1 MQRINECDERKGT
14 SNINKFYL
22 DASKVSD
29 HVVFVSTW
37 LKNIYVDIGM
47 NRNKTSV
54 ILAGA
59 NKEIFNSNNS
69 KEWGKEYP
77 IKIVTHHWSSHK
89 NKGFDIYSEIDNLIS
104 NSEWSN
110 KIEFTYIG
118 NMNNEYEL
126 KNTKI
131 VKPLAGLELAEE
143 IKKHHLYVTASV
155 NEPSEITTLKQPNA
169 VYQYYTKRVAV
180 YQNTV
185 KVLEFL
191 LIIISNKN

>member
-1 MQRINECDERKGT
+1 MGKRISYQNC
-14 SNINKFYL
+14 N
-22 DASKVSD
+22 
-29 HVVFVSTW
+29 
-37 LKNIYVDIGM
+37 
-47 NRNKTSV
+47 
-54 ILAGA
+54 
-59 NKEIFNSNNS
+59 
-69 KEWGKEYP
+69 
-77 IKIVTHHWSSHK
+77 HHWSSHK

-155 NEPSEITTLKQPNA
+155 NEPSGNHHIEA
-169 VYQYYTKRVAV
+169 YQRFT
-180 YQNTV
+180 N
-185 KVLEFL
+185 
-191 LIIISNKN
+191 IIQREWRCTRIL

>member
-1 MQRINECDERKGT
+1 ME
-14 SNINKFYL
+14 
-22 DASKVSD
+22 
-29 HVVFVSTW
+29 
-37 LKNIYVDIGM
+37 
-47 NRNKTSV
+47 
-54 ILAGA
+54 
-59 NKEIFNSNNS
+59 
-69 KEWGKEYP
+69 
-77 IKIVTHHWSSHK
+77 SHK

-143 IKKHHLYVTASV
+143 IKNHLYVTASV
-155 NEPSEITTLKQPNA
+155 NEPSGNHHIEAANT

>member
-1 MQRINECDERKGT
+1 M
-14 SNINKFYL
+14 
-22 DASKVSD
+22 
-29 HVVFVSTW
+29 
-37 LKNIYVDIGM
+37 
-47 NRNKTSV
+47 
-54 ILAGA
+54 
-59 NKEIFNSNNS
+59 
-69 KEWGKEYP
+69 GKEYP

-143 IKKHHLYVTASV
+143 IKNTIFTSQLLST
-155 NEPSEITTLKQPNA
+155 NLLEITTLKQPNA